1 MSVETDMFRTL
12 VDYHY
17 WANDLLLQKVG
28 SLTDEQFSRDL
39 GSSFPSIQATLA
51 HMMNAEAI
59 WLTRI
64 LGRPVAGVTAGDLP
78 DAGSVRPRWAPL
90 EAELRSLIHQLT
102 EADLARDVTAKTS
115 AGKVYVNRLDQTL
128 QHLFNHGTYHRGQ
141 VSAMLRQ
148 VGAESVSTDLIF
160 YYRQGQ

>member
-1 MSVETDMFRTL
+1 MFRTL

-17 WANDLLLQKVG
+17 WANALLLQKVD
-28 SLTDEQFSRDL
+28 SLTDEQFSQDL

-59 WLTRI
+59 WLSRI
-64 LGRPVAGVTAGDLP
+64 LDRPVAGVTAGDLP
-78 DAGSVRPRWAPL
+78 NPKSVRPLWGPL
-90 EAELRSLIHQLT
+90 EAELRSLVAELT
-102 EADLARDVTAKTS
+102 EADLSRDVTAKTS
-115 AGKVYVNRLDQTL
+115 SGKVYTNRLDQTL

-141 VSAMLRQ
+141 ISTMLRQ

-160 YYRQGQ
+160 YYRRGQ